1 LDQYLETELQ
11 ITQYYSNTYAYES
24 EPILDML
31 CARGNRWRYTE
42 LIEET
47 SGGRRHNRTFPR
59 LFRIKPTLT
68 ARGGR
73 QMADD
78 TDSGLPVH
86 QLLIPSDA
94 IQFSHALASEVDCA
108 SVLQ

>member
-1 LDQYLETELQ
+1 MDQYLETELQ

-42 LIEET
+42 LIEKI

-68 ARGGR
+68 ARGDKWPTTQTAVFR
-73 QMADD
+73 C
-78 TDSGLPVH
+78 TS
-86 QLLIPSDA
+86 
-94 IQFSHALASEVDCA
+94 C
-108 SVLQ
+108 

>member
-1 LDQYLETELQ
+1 
-11 ITQYYSNTYAYES
+11 
-24 EPILDML
+24 
-31 CARGNRWRYTE
+31 
-42 LIEET
+42 
-47 SGGRRHNRTFPR
+47 
-59 LFRIKPTLT
+59 
-68 ARGGR
+68 
-73 QMADD
+73 MADD